1 MSLFLLIES
10 RVALASLGAV
20 CKPKHAIKWKE
31 AYMLEKITRFDKP
44 RYLMFI
50 VPFFVLIVGLGC
62 ENQHYDERLQI
73 RLQQLDSDLKDRWS
87 TSGVVVLEITPNGP
101 ADKARLERGELI
113 SYVIAEYPIR
123 STSDF
128 NSAIKSG
135 LDEDNNFI
143 LYLKD
148 KPPLRIALRRRG
160 DKVGLDVEGSG
171 TVRVKQ
177 IQLGTPAANTDIQV
191 GDIVEKIVDERKIY
205 SLDDYKETLG
215 KLSKQQVTFRTSE
228 LIGVK
233 IAAVNAL
240 GDLGDARAIEPLV
253 DIFRNSTE
261 LSLRKASIS
270 SLQRLVEL
278 SVLNQL
284 FQQFQSADVNELPAD
299 SLQAQQLES
308 AAILGLLTVDR
319 NENTATLKAP
329 FGTQFRHRSEVIY
342 QKINEGQLAGLAQE
356 YIQIEVEPDQEIRR
370 ACLAIL
376 GMLKPVSA
384 IDALV
389 AVLENPAEIPGIRFQ
404 AGVALRQIGEPA
416 VDALIAAFESEDTST
431 KDIAASALGGI
442 GGIKARDR
450 LIKALENTSEPAIQL
465 TLVDAIAKIGDAPSM
480 QALERQRQQYQ
491 GDDDSG
497 IRIFLD
503 EVFKNLTQKSM

>member
-1 MSLFLLIES
+1 
-10 RVALASLGAV
+10 
-20 CKPKHAIKWKE
+20 
-31 AYMLEKITRFDKP
+31 MLEKITRFNKF
-44 RYLMFI
+44 RYLMYI
-50 VPFFVLIVGLGC
+50 VPLFALVVGLGC
-62 ENQHYDERLQI
+62 ENQHYDERLQMQ
-73 RLQQLDSDLKDRWS
+73 LQQLDSDLKDRWS
-87 TSGVVVLEITPNGP
+87 TSGVVVLETTPNGP
-101 ADKARLERGELI
+101 ADKAQLERGELI
-113 SYVIAEYPIR
+113 SYVIAEYSIR
-123 STSDF
+123 STGDF
-128 NSAIKSG
+128 NSALKSG
-135 LDEDNNFI
+135 LDEDNNLI

-148 KPPLRIALRRRG
+148 KPPIRIALRRRG
-160 DKVGLDVEGSG
+160 DKVGLSVEGNG
-171 TVRVKQ
+171 TVRVKK
-177 IQLGTPAANTDIQV
+177 IQPGTPAANADIQV

-205 SLDDYKETLG
+205 SLDDYKDTLG

-233 IAAVNAL
+233 IAAVSAL
-240 GDLGDARAIEPLV
+240 GDLGDARAIESLV
-253 DIFRNSTE
+253 DIFRNNTE

-278 SVLNQL
+278 SVLNEL
-284 FQQFQSADVNELPAD
+284 FQQFQRANVNELPAD

-319 NENTATLKAP
+319 TANTATLKAP
-329 FGTQFRHRSEVIY
+329 FGTQFRRRSEALY
-342 QKINEGQLAGLAQE
+342 QKINEGQLTELAQE
-356 YIQIEVEPDQEIRR
+356 YIQIKVEPDQEIRR

-376 GMLKPVSA
+376 GILKPVSA
-384 IDALV
+384 IHTLV

-404 AGVALRQIGEPA
+404 AGVALRQIGQPA
-416 VDALIAAFESEDTST
+416 VDALITAFESEDTST

-503 EVFKNLTQKSM
+503 EVFKSLTQKSM